1 MVVIAVPGYEC
12 PGVRLYR
19 HLSLKLSWAAL
30 RRIYDPSLMWR
41 PVEILVICYLVSS
54 GVSLGLTNMV
64 ALALTRGEDHES
76 DQEVLAQRK
85 CV

>member
-1 MVVIAVPGYEC
+1 MALIAALDNPGSSKVSEC

-41 PVEILVICYLVSS
+41 PVEILVICYLASS
-54 GVSLGLTNMV
+54 GVSLGLTSAV
-64 ALALTRGEDHES
+64 ALDLTRD
-76 DQEVLAQRK
+76 DLL
-85 CV
+85 